1 MKSQKSG
8 IKSQKSEVR
17 SSARVSCPV
26 GADLDAWSRHAWTE
40 GVQIDT
46 LPDLETLSVRTRN
59 STYEITVLCPRTGEV
74 LVRGGQ
80 FFPEYTPA
88 CLAGSSLGGSF
99 LKQHGIYVGFSME
112 LQHDQQTI
120 LTTRVR
126 SIERKSDHV
135 VQ

>member
-1 MKSQKSG
+1 M
-8 IKSQKSEVR
+8 R
-17 SSARVSCPV
+17 SSARVSRAV
-26 GADLDAWSRHAWTE
+26 GADLDAWSRHEWTE

-46 LPDLETLSVRTRN
+46 LQNLETLSVRTRN
-59 STYEITVLCPRTGEV
+59 STYEIMVLCPRTAEV

-88 CLAGSSLGGSF
+88 RLAGSSLGGSF
-99 LKQHGIYVGFSME
+99 LKQHGVYVGFCME
-112 LQHDQQTI
+112 LQHNQQTI

-126 SIERKSDHV
+126 SLERKLDHS

>member
-1 MKSQKSG
+1 MKSE
-8 IKSQKSEVR
+8 KSEVKSQNLEVR
-17 SSARVSCPV
+17 TRARVSCPI
-26 GADLDAWSRHAWTE
+26 GADLDAWSRHEWSE

-46 LPDLETLSVRTRN
+46 LQDLETLLVQTLN
-59 STYEITVLCPRTGEV
+59 STYEIMGLCPRTGEV

-88 CLAGSSLGGSF
+88 RLAGSSLGGSF
-99 LKQHGIYVGFSME
+99 LKQHGVYVGFSME
-112 LQHDQQTI
+112 LQHEQQTI

-126 SIERKSDHV
+126 SIELKSDDL